1 MLLVSIHYMW
11 TLVAVMLLAGSFGGV
26 INYFLTRTSD
36 PENTTILRSITIG
49 VGASF
54 LVPLFLNMIS
64 SNLID
69 SIKGTNDVAGDN
81 SKLLVLAGFCLIAA
95 ISSSAFIQ
103 TLSDRVLN
111 EARAAKKQAEEAKA
125 EAAQAKDDVAE
136 VQASVDPII
145 NKETEPEPAPEKFVD
160 VPSTAGLSDKVKKIL
175 DAFARSTYIHRSLKG
190 LGADTGIPED
200 ELQSLLAELV
210 SKGLVAKRE
219 SKTGPKWF
227 MTQEGLNA
235 AVSL

>member
-1 MLLVSIHYMW
+1 MW

-36 PENTTILRSITIG
+36 PENTSILKSIIIG
-49 VGASF
+49 IGASF

-64 SNLID
+64 SNLIE
-69 SIKGTNDVAGDN
+69 SIKGTNDVPGDN

-125 EAAQAKDDVAE
+125 EAAQAKDEVAE

-145 NKETEPEPAPEKFVD
+145 NKETEPELAPEKVGD
-160 VPSTAGLSDKVKKIL
+160 GATTEGLSDTEKKIL
-175 DAFARSTYIHRSLKG
+175 DAFARSTYTHRSLKG
-190 LGADTGIPED
+190 LSTDTGIPEE
-200 ELQSLLAELV
+200 ELHSLLAALV
-210 SKGLVAKRE
+210 EKGLIAAKRE

-227 MTQEGLNA
+227 MTQRGLNA
-235 AVSL
+235 AVGL